1 MMVYL
6 GESQVLIGQK
16 SEPLERFV
24 NAQGPALN
32 LLQDGP
38 NSLRLDIDTPARD
51 GSRDYSTGAGSDLGW
66 YTLIEWPTRARG

>member
-6 GESQVLIGQK
+6 CKSQVLIGQK

-38 NSLRLDIDTPARD
+38 NSLRLDIDTPTRD
-51 GSRDYSTGAGSDLGW
+51 GSRDYSTGAEADLGW
-66 YTLIEWPTRARG
+66 YTLVESPTGPRG

>member
-16 SEPLERFV
+16 SESLERFV

-32 LLQDGP
+32 LIQDGP

-51 GSRDYSTGAGSDLGW
+51 WSRDYSTGVDTDLRW
-66 YTLIEWPTRARG
+66 YTLIEWQTRARG

>member
-16 SEPLERFV
+16 SESLERFV

-51 GSRDYSTGAGSDLGW
+51 GSRDYSTGADTDLRW
-66 YTLIEWPTRARG
+66 YTLIESLTRARG